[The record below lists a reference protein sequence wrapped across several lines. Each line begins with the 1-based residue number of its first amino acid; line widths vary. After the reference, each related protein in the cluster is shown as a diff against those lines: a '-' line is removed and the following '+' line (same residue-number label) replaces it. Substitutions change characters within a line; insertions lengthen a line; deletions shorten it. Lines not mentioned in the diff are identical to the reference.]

1 MGGYGRDGMGMYHFQ
16 IQLVLQNVME
26 LQGYNSAPSAFQ
38 IKVMAL
44 LVEWEW
50 VIITAAVMELLMAWG
65 ATVSRYSVLMIV
77 LRLSL

>member
-1 MGGYGRDGMGMYHFQ
+1 
-16 IQLVLQNVME
+16 ME

-77 LRLSL
+77 L